1 MDTHLEKL
9 TLDTQFITASL
20 MPLGLLIGLVTALIL

>member
-1 MDTHLEKL
+1 MDTHLEQL
-9 TLDTQFITASL
+9 TLDTQFITAAL